1 MARIKRA
8 TPCTRTALDRTITRL
23 PLALKPSNS
32 SVSWCSS
39 SANQAASLTTA
50 NSNTNSTSSLMKD
63 TDNESGAEAQYD
75 LATSIEESGGIEKF
89 LVTPCM
95 VLYKRHL
102 IDQVALEN
110 YISKHLS
117 SYNTNKS
124 LFAGVKGTEELKHKI
139 NEFYRQNR
147 KKSMNSTILFKGN
160 SSRTTITQQILL
172 KNGNLYLYVD
182 GVMKNRVARNKR
194 KRVCIDTVHD
204 VGEVHGI
211 QRSIGDDKLGIH
223 PSMKHV
229 KRVQRGKKND
239 DEEEKSDVENNGG
252 CASGALEGEAD
263 ENTEEETS
271 QTNVSVDSAKR
282 KHINW
287 KGGSK
292 NYRANAIVQF
302 IASNVE
308 VVSNPHFVA
317 PTAKKP
323 LFEYYG
329 EGFELGVVSP
339 AKSIPIPRTIIIK
352 YREEESIKKKTDADD
367 KRGQEEEE
375 EESLELMK
383 ENYLEKCNSEDDHEV
398 MEVDDE
404 PLNKDDNGSSYN
416 KQDNTNNSE
425 EDLNDIKCGVNK
437 KKDTFID
444 LNMLSEDCTNNGNIL
459 SSPGHSKG
467 AATNNDHENNIG
479 ISSTQIGPKIKN
491 VVERCSSP
499 NPGKVN
505 SSITIYTEHQLS
517 PISSSYCTVS
527 TTNDQTLSGDTSCSI
542 SHQHSN
548 TADNTTKT
556 SPLLQQQR
564 TPPHSKQ
571 KQASVEKVDTAQTTP
586 KCSKR
591 RSFALRS
598 KTKAKTFQSSAVMSS
613 TRKQNDKHSG
623 TAPPPAV
630 PSKKR
635 PVNNSKKS
643 ARNYETLTKKFGKI
657 PKKTHTPL
665 TTVTSNDN

>member
-1 MARIKRA
+1 MSKSQFIKS
-8 TPCTRTALDRTITRL
+8 
-23 PLALKPSNS
+23 KFGEE
-32 SVSWCSS
+32 
-39 SANQAASLTTA
+39 
-50 NSNTNSTSSLMKD
+50 D

-239 DEEEKSDVENNGG
+239 DEEEKSAQRKFIRFFVDVENNGG

-292 NYRANAIVQF
+292 NCGLYLLLTKHQEIKECVNNVLSYSREHGVLLSGMQLKTLLDIQNVEITKDRANAIVQF

-308 VVSNPHFVA
+308 VVSNSHFVA

-367 KRGQEEEE
+367 KRGQEEE

-425 EDLNDIKCGVNK
+425 EDLNDIKCGVN
-437 KKDTFID
+437 I
-444 LNMLSEDCTNNGNIL
+444 
-459 SSPGHSKG
+459 
-467 AATNNDHENNIG
+467 
-479 ISSTQIGPKIKN
+479 
-491 VVERCSSP
+491 
-499 NPGKVN
+499 
-505 SSITIYTEHQLS
+505 
-517 PISSSYCTVS
+517 
-527 TTNDQTLSGDTSCSI
+527 
-542 SHQHSN
+542 
-548 TADNTTKT
+548 
-556 SPLLQQQR
+556 
-564 TPPHSKQ
+564 
-571 KQASVEKVDTAQTTP
+571 
-586 KCSKR
+586 
-591 RSFALRS
+591 
-598 KTKAKTFQSSAVMSS
+598 
-613 TRKQNDKHSG
+613 
-623 TAPPPAV
+623 
-630 PSKKR
+630 KKR
-635 PVNNSKKS
+635 
-643 ARNYETLTKKFGKI
+643 YFY
-657 PKKTHTPL
+657 
-665 TTVTSNDN
+665 